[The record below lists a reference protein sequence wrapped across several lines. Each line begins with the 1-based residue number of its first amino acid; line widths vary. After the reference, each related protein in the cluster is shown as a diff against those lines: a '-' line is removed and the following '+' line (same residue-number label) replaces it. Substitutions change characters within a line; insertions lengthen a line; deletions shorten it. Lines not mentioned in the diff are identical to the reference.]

1 MSENI
6 VEGGEDMENT
16 IVECNECG
24 GEYDSEQEGGEYNG
38 LPICD
43 ECARFCERCESTTSS
58 NDCYTIGGREIWCD
72 SCRDDHAFFCAE
84 CDVYYDGDRVSNH
97 YFDGNDYCEDCISNV
112 ADWCEYCSEWEG
124 SMERCDEYCRR
135 EGGEGNSV
143 HPYRYKPD
151 PIFLGKDKHSLYL
164 GWEIEA
170 DTDRHNQGLASD
182 YVSNILEQ
190 ENTLGYLKEDG
201 SVSKGFEIVTH
212 PIAHNELRGAR
223 VDTYWDTIEK
233 LRAEY
238 GFRSWD
244 SDASCGL
251 HIHLSRLG
259 FSGGAHLHRF
269 LQFIYRNPEMMM
281 KFAGRKSEDYAT
293 FQDIWRYDEYDRPY
307 RTYAHKLDYV
317 PSRPHTLNGRRG
329 STRGSAVNTN
339 NEHTIELRFFR
350 GTLNKKG
357 ILACLDLAH
366 AGVEYTRL
374 LNTRDVI
381 AGMLSWDMFYEWVSD
396 NNGIYPDLY
405 DRMPKCRTVN
415 IRRKVMIDA

>member
-1 MSENI
+1 M
-6 VEGGEDMENT
+6 EGGEDMENT
-16 IVECNECG
+16 IVGCNECG

-58 NDCYTIGGREIWCD
+58 NDCYTIGGRAIWCD

-84 CDVYYDGDRVSNH
+84 CDEYYDGDRVSNH
-97 YFDGNDYCEDCISNV
+97 YFDGNDYCEDCINNV

-124 SMERCDEYCRR
+124 SRERCDEYRRR

-143 HPYRYKPD
+143 HQYSYKPD

-170 DTDRHNQGLASD
+170 DTQTHNQGLASD
-182 YVSNILEQ
+182 YVANILEQ
-190 ENTLGYLKEDG
+190 ENTLGYLKQDG

-269 LQFIYRNPEMMM
+269 LQFIYGNPEMMM

-293 FQDIWRYDEYDRPY
+293 FQDVWRYDEYDRPY
-307 RTYAHKLDYV
+307 RTYSHKLDYV
-317 PSRPHTLNGRRG
+317 PSRPHTPNQRRG

-415 IRRKVMIDA
+415 IMRKVMIDA

>member
-24 GEYDSEQEGGEYNG
+24 TEYDSEEAGGEYAG
-38 LPICD
+38 SPICD
-43 ECARFCERCESTTSS
+43 DCARFCERCESTTSE
-58 NDCYTIGGREIWCD
+58 NDSYVVSGRNIWCED
-72 SCRDDHAFFCAE
+72 CKDEHAFYCSQCSE
-84 CDVYYDGDRVSNH
+84 YYDQNYVSNH
-97 YFDGNDYCEDCISNV
+97 YFDGSDYCEDCINEV
-112 ADWCEYCSEWEG
+112 AEWCEHCDEWEY
-124 SMERCDEYCRR
+124 ENRRCEDHRR
-135 EGGEGNSV
+135 ANGGYGIHQYS
-143 HPYRYKPD
+143 YKPD

-170 DTDRHNQGLASD
+170 DTDRHNQDEASD
-182 YVSNILEQ
+182 YVANILEQ
-190 ENTLGYLKEDG
+190 ENTLGYLKQDG
-201 SVSKGFEIVTH
+201 SVTKGFEIVTH

-238 GFRSWD
+238 GFRAWD

-281 KFAGRKSEDYAT
+281 KFAGRKSE
-293 FQDIWRYDEYDRPY
+293 
-307 RTYAHKLDYV
+307 DYV

-415 IRRKVMIDA
+415 IMRRVTLNA